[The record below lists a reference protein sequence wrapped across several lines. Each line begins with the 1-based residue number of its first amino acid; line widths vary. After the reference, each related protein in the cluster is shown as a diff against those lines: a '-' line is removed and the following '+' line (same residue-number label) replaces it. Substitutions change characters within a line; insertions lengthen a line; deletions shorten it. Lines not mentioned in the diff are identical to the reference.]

1 MPVITLFRLAKPAAR
16 RAALGQ
22 LIVLIAWD
30 SLDLPFAGLAP
41 GLYGIAA
48 AGMPDGVL
56 EQRVERARLTG

>member
-16 RAALGQ
+16 RAALGK

-30 SLDLPFAGLAP
+30 SLDLPLAGLAP

-48 AGMPDGVL
+48 AGLPDSVL
-56 EQRVERARLTG
+56 ERARLTG